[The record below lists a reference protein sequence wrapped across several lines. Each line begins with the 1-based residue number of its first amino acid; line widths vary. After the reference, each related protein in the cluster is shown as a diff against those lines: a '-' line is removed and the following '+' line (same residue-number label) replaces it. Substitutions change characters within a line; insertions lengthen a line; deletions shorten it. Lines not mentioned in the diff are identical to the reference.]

1 MKSPLAALSAQLG
14 ELMLRDQQRLQRRLQ
29 GARKIKNPDAQLAVA
44 AELESDITAA
54 LQKIQSRAAS
64 CPKVTYPENLP
75 VSQKKQDIL
84 QAIRDHQVVIVAGET
99 GSGKT
104 TQLPKICLELGR
116 GVKGLIGHTQPRRL
130 AARTVANRIA
140 DELETPLGG
149 SVGYKVRFNDQVGE
163 NTLVKLMTDGI
174 LLAEIQQDR
183 LLMQYDTLIIDEAH
197 ERSLNI
203 DFILGYLRE
212 LLPKRPD
219 LKVIIT
225 SATIDPQRFSRH
237 FNNAPIIEVS
247 GRTYPVEV
255 RYRPVV
261 DDADDTDR
269 DQLQAIF
276 DAVDELGREGPG
288 DILIFMSGEREIR
301 DTADALNRLNLPHT
315 EVLPLYARLSNSEQ
329 NRVFQSHHGRRIV
342 LATNVAET
350 SLTVPG
356 IKYVIDPGTA
366 RISRYS
372 FRTKVQRLPIE
383 PVSQASA
390 NQRKGRSGRVS
401 DGICIRLYSE
411 QDFLSRPEFT
421 DPEIL
426 RTNLASVILQ
436 MTSLGLG
443 DIAAFPFVE
452 APDKR
457 NILDGVRLLEELG
470 AIKTADNGHYQLTP
484 QGRQLAQLPIDP
496 RLARM
501 VLEAQKSGSVR
512 EVMIITAA
520 LSIQDPRERPMDKQQ
535 ASDEKHRRFA
545 DKDSDFLAYVN
556 LWDWLKEQQKEH
568 SSSQFRR
575 LCRNDFLNYLRVR
588 EWQDIYTQLR
598 QVVKELGL
606 PVNSEPSDYRSVHTA
621 LLTGLLSHIGQ
632 KDADKQEYTGARNAR
647 FSIFPGSGLFK
658 KPPKW
663 TMVAELVETS
673 RLWGR
678 IAARIEPEWIEP
690 LAQHLVKHSY
700 SEPHWSKSQGAV
712 MATEKVTLFGLPI
725 VAARQVNYST
735 IDPLLCRELFIRH
748 ALVEGDW
755 QTRHA
760 FFSANLKLRAEVEEL
775 EHKSRRRDI
784 LVDDETL
791 FSFYDQRIPCE
802 VISGRHFDN
811 WWKNAAKQNAD
822 LLSFE
827 KEMLIK
833 DGANKVSALDYPNTW
848 HQGNLKLRL
857 TYQFEPGTD
866 ADGVTVHIPLP
877 ILNQVEDQ
885 GFEWQIP
892 GIRRE
897 LVIALIKSLPK
908 PVRRN
913 FVPAPNY
920 AEAFLG
926 RVTALELPLL
936 DALERELRRMTGVTV
951 SRDDWQW
958 EQVPDHLKMT
968 FRVVG
973 EKHKTLL
980 EGKNLT
986 ALKLQLKDKVQETLS
1001 AVADDGLEQSNL
1013 HIWSFGKLPE
1023 FYEQKRGGYSMKAYP
1038 ALVDEK
1044 DSVAI
1049 RLFDSEQEQQQAMWQ
1064 GTRRLLLL
1072 NIPSPIKYLHEKLP
1086 NKAKLGLYFN
1096 PYGRVLDLIDD
1107 CISCGIDKLIAEHG
1121 GPVWQEED
1129 FARLQEKVRAELNET
1144 VVRVAKQVEQILTAV
1159 FNINK
1164 RLKGRVDISL
1174 ALALSDIKN
1183 QLGGLVYR
1191 GFVTNNGWKR
1201 LSDTLR
1207 YLQAI
1212 ERRLEKLATDPH
1224 RDRAQMLR
1232 VEQVQQAWQQWLNK
1246 LPPKRQQDEE
1256 VKEVRWMIEELRVSL
1271 FAQQLGTPYPISD
1284 KRILQTIEQLSG

>member
-791 FSFYDQRIPCE
+791 FSFYDQRIPGE

-1144 VVRVAKQVEQILTAV
+1144 VVGVAKQVEQILTAV